1 MSATLA
7 RNLALLLE
15 IGGHYSYAR
24 VHDRARARLS
34 GQGVWS
40 HAGT

>member
-1 MSATLA
+1 MFLA
-7 RNLALLLE
+7 FVGAMTAQLLL
-15 IGGHYSYAR
+15 AR
-24 VHDRARARLS
+24 VHDRALARLS